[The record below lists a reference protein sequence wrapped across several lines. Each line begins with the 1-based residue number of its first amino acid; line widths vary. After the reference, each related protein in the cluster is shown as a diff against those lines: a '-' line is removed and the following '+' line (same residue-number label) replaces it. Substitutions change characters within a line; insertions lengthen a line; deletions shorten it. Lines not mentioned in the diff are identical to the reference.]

1 MDLYNLG
8 WDENFSRHF
17 KEYENF
23 GFIPARVILEHKQIY
38 RVFCAHGELTAEV
51 SGKFLHQ
58 AVSRAYF
65 PTVGDW
71 VAVAVSSG
79 NGRAIIHSLIPR
91 KSSFSRKAVLA
102 GGPKYGYGKTEQ
114 QVLAANID
122 KAFLVSG
129 LDGDY
134 NLRRLERY
142 LAITWDSGANPVV
155 ILNKADLC
163 PDADAFVKEVES
175 IAFGVPVLAIS
186 ATEKD
191 GVNRLYEY
199 LENGKTVVFL
209 GSSGVGKSTI
219 INSLLR
225 REILK
230 VGEVRAYDRRGR
242 HTTTHRELLLLPK
255 GGVVIDTPGLRELQ
269 MWGDEEGLKRTFDD
283 IEGLAAQCRFN
294 DCKHNSEPGCAVRRA
309 LEDGS
314 LDADRFGN
322 YLKLQKELKHL
333 SVRQNQ
339 KEKRRS
345 ERAWDKKIRQY
356 FKERKKLKDEG
367 IL

>member
-1 MDLYNLG
+1 MNLHNLG
-8 WDENFSRHF
+8 WNEKFSRYF
-17 KEYENF
+17 KEYENS

-38 RVFCAHGELTAEV
+38 RVICAHGEFTAEV
-51 SGKFLHQ
+51 SGKFLHK
-58 AVSRAYF
+58 AVSRADF

-71 VAVAVSSG
+71 VAVALPSG
-79 NGRAIIHSLIPR
+79 DSKVIIHGLIPR

-114 QVLAANID
+114 QLLAANID
-122 KAFLVSG
+122 NAFLVSG
-129 LDGDY
+129 LDGDF

-163 PDADAFVKEVES
+163 PDADAYIKEVGS
-175 IAFGVPVLAIS
+175 IAFGIPVLAIS

-191 GVNRLYEY
+191 GIEQLYEY
-199 LENGKTVVFL
+199 LEDGKTVVFL

-219 INSLLR
+219 INSLLGQ
-225 REILK
+225 EILK

-242 HTTTHRELLLLPK
+242 HTTTHRELLFLPK
-255 GGVVIDTPGLRELQ
+255 GGIVIDTPGLRELQ

-283 IEGLAAQCRFN
+283 IEELAAQCRFN
-294 DCKHNSEPGCAVRRA
+294 DCKHNSEPGCAVRKA

-314 LDADRFGN
+314 LNADRFGN
-322 YLKLQKELKHL
+322 YLKLQKELRHL
-333 SVRQNQ
+333 SLRQNQ
-339 KEKRRS
+339 KEKRQS
-345 ERAWDKKIRQY
+345 ERAWDKRIRQY
-356 FKERKKLKDEG
+356 FKERKKLQDEG